1 MRDASQTP
9 TSRPFLL
16 VVQHSEQ
23 ADCPKLSLLMTWRG
37 IRHFGAAPKWRR
49 EKRHWSEGGS
59 SGVRST
65 KSAGCAR
72 GRYLDFDVCAREMD
86 KLVHKPAARQ
96 PEIVP
101 APTN

>member
-49 EKRHWSEGGS
+49 RNDTGLKVDRVEFDRLNRLGARAEDTWI
-59 SGVRST
+59 ST
-65 KSAGCAR
+65 CAPERWTNSFTNQRR
-72 GRYLDFDVCAREMD
+72 GNR
-86 KLVHKPAARQ
+86 KLFPRQ
-96 PEIVP
+96 PK
-101 APTN
+101 